1 MKPVSM
7 SFETGFIVLF
17 IGTLGATTEQ
27 NKGFCVQYSPFFRL
41 FITKNGSEAYFR
53 FKKGLFEIPKRLF
66 RTSKEPYLIMGRML
80 LKLRPDVAVTAS
92 GRSCCYV
99 VT

>member
-1 MKPVSM
+1 MFHVFSLL
-7 SFETGFIVLF
+7 FLF
-17 IGTLGATTEQ
+17 IGTLGASTEQ
-27 NKGFCVQYSPFFRL
+27 NKVFAFNIAPFFVFFSPKMEVRL
-41 FITKNGSEAYFR
+41 TLDSKKALSN
-53 FKKGLFEIPKRLF
+53 FKKRLF

>member
-27 NKGFCVQYSPFFRL
+27 NKGFTFNIAPFFRL

-53 FKKGLFEIPKRLF
+53 FKKGSFELQKSL
-66 RTSKEPYLIMGRML
+66 T
-80 LKLRPDVAVTAS
+80 
-92 GRSCCYV
+92 
-99 VT
+99 

>member
-1 MKPVSM
+1 M

-27 NKGFCVQYSPFFRL
+27 NKGFTFNIAPFFVF

-53 FKKGLFEIPKRLF
+53 FKKAYLKSQKGSFELQKSL
-66 RTSKEPYLIMGRML
+66 T
-80 LKLRPDVAVTAS
+80 
-92 GRSCCYV
+92 
-99 VT
+99 